1 MPRPDTEPLVE
12 EIIELTKGKEMLNI
26 VDIGTGSG
34 AISVSL
40 AKYIDNCHVYSLDI
54 SEKALRIGKKNAISN
69 EVDSKIDFIESNLF
83 SGIKD
88 KNIKLD
94 LIVSNPPYIRK
105 KI

>member
-1 MPRPDTEPLVE
+1 M
-12 EIIELTKGKEMLNI
+12 
-26 VDIGTGSG
+26 S
-34 AISVSL
+34 
-40 AKYIDNCHVYSLDI
+40 
-54 SEKALRIGKKNAISN
+54 IGKKNAVSN

-88 KNIKLD
+88 KNLKLD

>member
-1 MPRPDTEPLVE
+1 
-12 EIIELTKGKEMLNI
+12 EMLNI

-40 AKYIDNCHVYSLDI
+40 AKYIKDCHVYSLDI
-54 SEKALRIGKKNAISN
+54 SEKALSVGKKNAISN
-69 EVDSKIDFIESNLF
+69 GVDNKIDFIESNLF
-83 SGIKD
+83 SGIED

-105 KI
+105 KDIET